1 MDTLIKEIIENGLN
15 EGKAVRISVKGGE
28 WSAVLGEDIEVLS
41 RAELEGYHAELEDRL
56 GDMEDARPNDP
67 ASKEFT
73 VWADAHEGLKDLIS
87 EVEDRLDEL
96 G

>member
-1 MDTLIKEIIENGLN
+1 MDMLIKEMIENGLN
-15 EGKAVRISVKGGE
+15 EGKTVRISVKGGE

-56 GDMEDARPNDP
+56 
-67 ASKEFT
+67 
-73 VWADAHEGLKDLIS
+73 
-87 EVEDRLDEL
+87 DEL

>member
-15 EGKAVRISVKGGE
+15 EGKTVRISVKGGE
-28 WSAVLGEDIEVLS
+28 WSAVLGEDIQVLS

>member
-1 MDTLIKEIIENGLN
+1 MDTLIKEMIEHGLN
-15 EGKAVRISVKGGE
+15 EGKVVRLFVKGRE

-41 RAELEGYHAELEDRL
+41 RAELEGYHAELEERL

-67 ASKEFT
+67 TSEEFT
-73 VWADAHEGLKDLIS
+73 VWADAYGDLKDLIS

>member
-15 EGKAVRISVKGGE
+15 EGKTVRISVKGGE

-56 GDMEDARPNDP
+56 GDVEDARPNDP

>member
-15 EGKAVRISVKGGE
+15 EGKTVRISVKGGE
-28 WSAVLGEDIEVLS
+28 WSAVLGEDIQVLS

-56 GDMEDARPNDP
+56 GDIEDARPNDP

>member
-1 MDTLIKEIIENGLN
+1 MDTLIKEMIENGLN
-15 EGKAVRISVKGGE
+15 EGKTVRISVKGGE

-41 RAELEGYHAELEDRL
+41 QAELEGYHAELEDRL

>member
-1 MDTLIKEIIENGLN
+1 MDDFYKDLMEQALN
-15 EGKAVRISVKGGE
+15 EGKVVRFSVKGGE
-28 WSAVLGEDIEVLS
+28 WGAALGEDIEVLS
-41 RAELEGYHAELEDRL
+41 RAELEGYHAELEERL

-67 ASKEFT
+67 ASKEFA

-87 EVEDRLDEL
+87 EVEDRIDEL

>member
-15 EGKAVRISVKGGE
+15 EGKTVRISVKGGE
-28 WSAVLGEDIEVLS
+28 WSAVLGEDIGVLS

>member
-15 EGKAVRISVKGGE
+15 EGKTVRISVKGGE

>member
-15 EGKAVRISVKGGE
+15 EGKTVRISVKGGE
-28 WSAVLGEDIEVLS
+28 WSAVLGEDIEVLT